1 MNIEDSKELL
11 VTALRDLPSKQG
23 EFLQIAPDMM
33 LSAEVSFTDA
43 TKSVTWLD
51 GRYVMLHYANTES
64 GRFTSHRSVHT
75 VVNFI
80 PDAVVKEWAIS
91 EPHRPKNT

>member
-1 MNIEDSKELL
+1 VNIEDSKGTLIN
-11 VTALRDLPSKQG
+11 AISDLPFSNG
-23 EFLQIAPDMM
+23 EFLQIAPDML

-64 GRFTSHRSVHT
+64 GKFTSHRSVHT